1 MDDRLTNKNS
11 VIMFHSPS
19 ATDKGNL
26 NVNIYE
32 SVLRLQGAQQ
42 ALSDTSDCEFQRAL
56 KVDPVDDSPFRFFG
70 VSIER
75 KKRLTINESVK

>member
-1 MDDRLTNKNS
+1 
-11 VIMFHSPS
+11 MFRSPF

-42 ALSDTSDCEFQRAL
+42 ALSDTSDCEFQRSPQ
-56 KVDPVDDSPFRFFG
+56 VDPVDDSPFLFSVFP
-70 VSIER
+70 SSE